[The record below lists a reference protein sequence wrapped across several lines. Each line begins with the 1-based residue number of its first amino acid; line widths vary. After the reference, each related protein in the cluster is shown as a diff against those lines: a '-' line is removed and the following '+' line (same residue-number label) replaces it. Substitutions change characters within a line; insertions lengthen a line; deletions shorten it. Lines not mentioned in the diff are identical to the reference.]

1 MDNEMQIS
9 ESITIGAQPSEE
21 ELSQLMNR
29 GFKSIVNLRVDGEN
43 EQSMSPDEEGK
54 KVKALGMEYVHIPVP
69 SNGMNTEQVDR
80 FRQTLKQLPSPVL
93 VHCQK
98 GKRAGAL
105 SMMHIAI
112 ESGWSGE
119 ETLQKA
125 HDMGFQ
131 CDDPAMSDF
140 VNGYIDSN
148 H

>member
-1 MDNEMQIS
+1 MKNEMQIS

-21 ELSQLMNR
+21 ELSQLMNK

-43 EQSMSPDEEGK
+43 EQPMSPDEEGK
-54 KVKALGMEYVHIPVP
+54 KAKALGIEYVHIPVP
-69 SNGMNTEQVDR
+69 SKSMKTEQVDQ
-80 FRQTLKQLPSPVL
+80 FRQALKQLPFPVL

-131 CDDPAMSDF
+131 CDDPTMAEF
-140 VNGYIDSN
+140 VKSYIDRS